1 MATKE
6 KAIKR
11 FDTRRNRYF
20 SDSFKRKVV
29 HDIGNNLTSVG
40 LVTKE
45 YGISRTSVYKW
56 VYTYSLLYKR
66 GFKQVVEPMS
76 DSKKIAQLKAQIK
89 ELEQLLGRKQ
99 IEIEFKEKMIELAEE
114 KYGVDIKKKYGSKQ
128 SDGSGNTENDT
139 SGA

>member
-6 KAIKR
+6 KSIKR
-11 FDTRRNRYF
+11 FDIRRNRYF
-20 SDSFKRKVV
+20 SDSFKRKIV
-29 HDIGNNLTSVG
+29 HEIENNLTSVG

-56 VYTYSLLYKR
+56 VYTYSLLYKK

-128 SDGSGNTENDT
+128 SDGSGSTENNT

>member
-29 HDIGNNLTSVG
+29 HDIENNLTSVG

>member
-6 KAIKR
+6 KSIKR

-29 HDIGNNLTSVG
+29 HDIENNLTSVG

-45 YGISRTSVYKW
+45 YGVSRTSVYKW

-128 SDGSGNTENDT
+128 SDGSGNTENCT
-139 SGA
+139 NGA